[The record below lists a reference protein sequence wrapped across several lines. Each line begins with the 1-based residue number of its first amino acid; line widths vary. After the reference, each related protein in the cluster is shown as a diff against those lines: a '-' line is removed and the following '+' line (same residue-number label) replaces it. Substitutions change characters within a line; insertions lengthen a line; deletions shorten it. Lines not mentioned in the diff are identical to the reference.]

1 MANISSFMNGANYF
15 ITQDGIISKLDS
27 YWDQLREVTNHLEN
41 ISKNIVKKLFNSFL
55 GSLLFIILIFWLDLG
70 KDFSLIVLSL
80 ITLGTIALAVVQITA
95 YLEFVK
101 IKKKGMI
108 LYNELS
114 REVEWNYDNNYVED
128 LPVDERILLSNFL
141 LACEL
146 QLNAYV
152 YLSLLALLPFINI
165 AFFVFYYLYMN
176 QYSV

>member
-1 MANISSFMNGANYF
+1 
-15 ITQDGIISKLDS
+15 
-27 YWDQLREVTNHLEN
+27 
-41 ISKNIVKKLFNSFL
+41 
-55 GSLLFIILIFWLDLG
+55 
-70 KDFSLIVLSL
+70 
-80 ITLGTIALAVVQITA
+80 
-95 YLEFVK
+95 
-101 IKKKGMI
+101 MI

-176 QYSV
+176 

>member
-80 ITLGTIALAVVQITA
+80 ITLGTIALAVV
-95 YLEFVK
+95 
-101 IKKKGMI
+101 
-108 LYNELS
+108 
-114 REVEWNYDNNYVED
+114 
-128 LPVDERILLSNFL
+128 
-141 LACEL
+141 
-146 QLNAYV
+146 
-152 YLSLLALLPFINI
+152 
-165 AFFVFYYLYMN
+165 
-176 QYSV
+176 